1 MAALGYDS
9 VFVLADAI
17 KRACSTEP
25 TKIRAALAATK
36 GFEGVTGRTDI
47 DAQRNASKAAVII
60 EVKDGK
66 FVFVESVA
74 P

>member
-1 MAALGYDS
+1 M
-9 VFVLADAI
+9 
-17 KRACSTEP
+17 
-25 TKIRAALAATK
+25 
-36 GFEGVTGRTDI
+36 TGRTDI